1 MNRVMRIFVRH
12 GHLLLL
18 FNTAVV
24 AATTASLTLTPR
36 VWMTKAEL
44 ILPNVTSNSEVNLGK
59 LGYLRDGGGVAF
71 SQQLNPLKVLSSIAV
86 SDYVLKQ
93 VWDTDPERKKY
104 PKLLNY
110 KNLFNVSPQN
120 ESAVILLNVKGSSP
134 ELARK
139 RTADLIKV
147 FRQRLQELRQDEATQ
162 RSQFMLV
169 EAQQAH
175 DKLLQVQKDLAQF
188 KEVTTL
194 VSNDSQTQELIL
206 TMNTMERVRSQA
218 LADAQASLEQA
229 KLLSSRLQMSP
240 ATAIHSARLQ
250 ENKEY
255 QFIRQ
260 KLSEVDA
267 AVIDMQTKFT
277 NDHPKL
283 QTLRYQ
289 QQVLRRQV
297 ELMTV
302 ATGNVGGVNTTIGE
316 NTANL
321 IKELILVES
330 QAGGMQKKAA
340 QLQIQIEKLRL
351 SLKTL
356 PAKQARLQQ
365 LQSQYD
371 IAEGV
376 YNGIVA
382 QAEQAKLGAFSAYPS
397 VQILDQPTLDSKLS
411 SPQLKLMILG
421 ALLAAG
427 FGSVAIILLLENRNP
442 LLSQKDIHQTQILM
456 LASIPQI
463 KDMAHTSDQK
473 LSAEIELQRL
483 ASAVSLMP
491 LDNGRLMVASTTSGE
506 GKTTIT
512 LSLAYALINLGFRVL
527 VVDGDFRTNQLSKSL
542 GHQHQ
547 GVINLHL
554 PVNVATNLDLLS
566 MKIEVNKIAEFV
578 ARGGFEQRLS
588 LIQAAGKYDYVLIDS
603 APVNLTSE
611 AALMAKV
618 AVNVLFVARP
628 EKSDRNPFH
637 NSIKQLTSHR
647 ATIVGL
653 VINAVE
659 TRTQGYRYGQIT
671 TLIDS

>member
-1 MNRVMRIFVRH
+1 MDRVMRTVIRH
-12 GHLLLL
+12 RHLLLL
-18 FNTAVV
+18 FNTAMV
-24 AATTASLTLTPR
+24 AATAASLTLTPR

-44 ILPNVTSNSEVNLGK
+44 ILPNVTSNSKVNLGK
-59 LGYLRDGGGVAF
+59 LGNMRDGGGVAF
-71 SQQLNPLKVLSSIAV
+71 SQKLNPLKVLSSIAV
-86 SDYVLKQ
+86 SDYVIKQ
-93 VWDTDPERKKY
+93 VWDVDPEKTKY

-110 KNLFNVSPQN
+110 KTLFNVSPQN
-120 ESAVILLNVKGSSP
+120 ESAVISLNVKASSP

-139 RTADLIKV
+139 RTADLIQV

-194 VSNDSQTQELIL
+194 VSNDQIQELIL
-206 TMNTMERVRSQA
+206 TINTLEQARSQA
-218 LADAQASLEQA
+218 LSDAQANLEQA
-229 KLLSSRLQMSP
+229 KLLSSRLRMSP
-240 ATAIHSARLQ
+240 AVAIQSARLQ

-260 KLSEVDA
+260 KLSEVNTA
-267 AVIDMQTKFT
+267 IVEMQVKFT
-277 NDHPKL
+277 NDYPKL
-283 QTLRYQ
+283 QALRYQ
-289 QQVLRRQV
+289 QQILRRQV

-302 ATGNVGGVNTTIGE
+302 ATGNFGGVNTAIGK

-321 IKELILVES
+321 IRELILVES
-330 QAGGMQKKAA
+330 QAGGMQKKAD
-340 QLQIQIEKLRL
+340 QLQIQIENLRI

-356 PAKQARLQQ
+356 PVKQVRLRQ

-376 YNGIVA
+376 YNGVVA

-397 VQILDQPTLDSKLS
+397 VQILDQPSLDSKLS
-411 SPQLKLMILG
+411 SPQLKLVLLG
-421 ALLAAG
+421 ALLATA
-427 FGSVAIILLLENRNP
+427 FGSAAIILLQRRNP
-442 LLSQKDIHQTQILM
+442 LLSPKDIHQTQIPV
-456 LASIPQI
+456 LASIPL
-463 KDMAHTSDQK
+463 KDLAHTSDQE
-473 LSAEIELQRL
+473 LSTEIELQRL

-491 LDNGRLMVASTTSGE
+491 LANGRLMIASTTSGE

-542 GHQHQ
+542 GHKQQ
-547 GVINLHL
+547 GVINSQL
-554 PVNVATNLDLLS
+554 PINVSDNLDLLS
-566 MKIEVNKIAEFV
+566 IKVEVNKIPEFV
-578 ARGGFEQRLS
+578 ASGFEQRLS
-588 LIQAAGKYDYVLIDS
+588 LIHAGYDYVLIDS

-628 EKSDRNPFH
+628 EKSDRNPFY
-637 NSIKQLTSHR
+637 NSIKQLTRHQ
-647 ATIVGL
+647 AMIVGM

-659 TRTQGYRYGQIT
+659 TRTQVYRYGHMI

>member
-1 MNRVMRIFVRH
+1 MNRVMRRFVRH

-59 LGYLRDGGGVAF
+59 LGNMRDGGGVAF
-71 SQQLNPLKVLSSIAV
+71 SQQLNPLKGLSSIAV
-86 SDYVLKQ
+86 SDYVIKQ
-93 VWDTDPERKKY
+93 VWDADPEKTKY
-104 PKLLNY
+104 PKLLKY
-110 KNLFNVSPQN
+110 KTLFNVSPQN
-120 ESAVILLNVKGSSP
+120 ESAVISLNVKGSSP

-188 KEVTTL
+188 KEATTL
-194 VSNDSQTQELIL
+194 VSNESQTQELIL
-206 TMNTMERVRSQA
+206 TINTLERARSQA
-218 LADAQASLEQA
+218 LSDAQASLEQA
-229 KLLSSRLQMSP
+229 KLLSSRLRMSP
-240 ATAIHSARLQ
+240 AVAFQSARLQ

-267 AVIDMQTKFT
+267 AIVEMQVKFT

-283 QTLRYQ
+283 QALRYQ
-289 QQVLRRQV
+289 QQILRRQV

-302 ATGNVGGVNTTIGE
+302 ATGNVGGVNTAIGE

-340 QLQIQIEKLRL
+340 QLQIQIENLHV

-376 YNGIVA
+376 YNGVVA

-397 VQILDQPTLDSKLS
+397 VQILDQLTLDSKLS
-411 SPQLKLMILG
+411 SPQLKLILLG
-421 ALLAAG
+421 ALLAA
-427 FGSVAIILLLENRNP
+427 FGSAAIILLQRRNP
-442 LLSQKDIHQTQILM
+442 LLSPKDIHQTQIPL
-456 LASIPQI
+456 LASIPQV
-463 KDMAHTSDQK
+463 KDMAHTSDQE
-473 LSAEIELQRL
+473 LSAEIKLQRL

-491 LDNGRLMVASTTSGE
+491 LDNGRLMIASTTSSE

-542 GHQHQ
+542 GYQQ
-547 GVINLHL
+547 QSVINLQL
-554 PVNVATNLDLLS
+554 PVNVAVNLDLLS
-566 MKIEVNKIAEFV
+566 IKIEVNKIAEFV

-588 LIQAAGKYDYVLIDS
+588 LIQSAGNYDYVLIDS
-603 APVNLTSE
+603 PPVNLTSE

-637 NSIKQLTSHR
+637 NSIKQLTRHP
-647 ATIVGL
+647 AMIVGL
-653 VINAVE
+653 VINAV
-659 TRTQGYRYGQIT
+659 
-671 TLIDS
+671 LIRL